1 MSKIHIGPHTELRR
15 DPDEVGAAEHPA
27 AEQFDREINLR
38 GIFWTVAL
46 VAGITIVSFILM
58 WFLLAGF
65 RKVEDA
71 RQPELSPIVEASRVV
86 QPPEPRLQTA
96 PEVDLRHMRA
106 EEDLVLLRS
115 GWVDQRQ
122 GTVRVPIDIAMEMI
136 AARGLAPE
144 VVGGNPADATAGGAA
159 AATPADAMVQT
170 QGRPSTPAGPAPG
183 ANVQMSRQPQ
193 MLGTAPPPPG
203 QGGRLPGGQSG
214 AQPPPSSPPPPER
227 R

>member
-27 AEQFDREINLR
+27 VEQFDREINLR

-71 RQPELSPIVEASRVV
+71 RQPQPSPLLEANRVV
-86 QPPEPRLQTA
+86 QPPEPRLQTS
-96 PEVDLRHMRA
+96 PEVELQHMRA
-106 EEDLVLLRS
+106 EEDLLLLRA

-122 GTVRVPIDIAMEMI
+122 GTVRVPIDVAMEMI
-136 AARGLAPE
+136 AARGLGPE
-144 VVGGNPADATAGGAA
+144 AVGGNPADAAAGGAT
-159 AATPADAMVQT
+159 TPADAMVQT
-170 QGRPSTPAGPAPG
+170 QGRPTTPAGGPAPG

-193 MLGTAPPPPG
+193 QLGT
-203 QGGRLPGGQSG
+203 